1 MFPIVGFLAHQ
12 ILGIVRFQIEKKRIF
27 FLVNIL
33 RNLSY
38 YLQMTNLKKFI
49 FVNKN
54 WLHDSKADCKSF
66 SNLVQLIE
74 KDLEKKS

>member
-1 MFPIVGFLAHQ
+1 
-12 ILGIVRFQIEKKRIF
+12 
-27 FLVNIL
+27 
-33 RNLSY
+33 
-38 YLQMTNLKKFI
+38 MTNLKKFI

-54 WLHDSKADCKSF
+54 WLQDSKADCKPF